1 MIFVHVILGLT
12 LLTLD
17 VSHPNSLMNHWV
29 FKMFSRCLMMVTGMV
44 MFTFLLYL
52 MTMVCIH
59 AVVVGS
65 PREIRRHGGEIF
77 PQDIIIKGGL

>member
-17 VSHPNSLMNHWV
+17 ASHPNSLMNHWV

-52 MTMVCIH
+52 MTMVCTCCRGR
-59 AVVVGS
+59 VTERNPEEWGK
-65 PREIRRHGGEIF
+65 IF
-77 PQDIIIKGGL
+77 PQNIIIKGGL